1 MFRLLLLLAL
11 ILIPLPAFA
20 QKGAASSNNPEAQ
33 VREAIRQYDDALR
46 RADAD
51 AAAKFWADE
60 YVFINPRGERLTRED
75 RIANVKSGATAFDS
89 LAHVPEKDEIR
100 VHGDVATYIT
110 LLAIHGKYS
119 GEGQEGTYRGLV
131 VWLRKNGKWQQI
143 ASQLTPVLPR

>member
-11 ILIPLPAFA
+11 ILTPLPAFA
-20 QKGAASSNNPEAQ
+20 QKSASSSKGPEAQ

-46 RADAD
+46 RADAE

-89 LAHVPEKDEIR
+89 LAHVPEEDQIR
-100 VHGDVATYIT
+100 VYGNLATYIT
-110 LLAIHGKYS
+110 LLAIHGKYG
-119 GEGQEGTYRGLV
+119 GEGQEGALRGVV
-131 VWLRKNGKWQQI
+131 VWIRRDGRWQQI
-143 ASQLTPVLPR
+143 ASQLTPILPR